1 MVGFSI
7 VQVAPDCRGVGGFMR
22 AGSQGKNLF
31 RFSGR
36 IDGRSL
42 GAGTYRIRA
51 TAVQGQRTTSIKRE
65 TVVVVA
71 PGQSVRSA
79 SAQKSTCGRGEEAA
93 EGRAAIAAF
102 AVESGEPPSTG
113 STVEAGSPS
122 GQSETSGGQAGGE
135 NGAVVAPE
143 NSVRPADFLLQPRA
157 PNLAIASDVDAGWSP
172 LAFTAAGVMF
182 IALLVIGGRELAGRY
197 RD

>member
-7 VQVAPDCRGVGGFMR
+7 IQIAPNCRGVCGFMR
-22 AGSQGKNLF
+22 AGNQGKNLF

-51 TAVQGQRTTSIKRE
+51 TTVQGQRTTSIKRE
-65 TVVVVA
+65 TVVIVA
-71 PGQSVRSA
+71 PGRSVRSA
-79 SAQKSTCGRGEEAA
+79 SAQRSTCGRGEEAA
-93 EGRAAIAAF
+93 ESRAAIAVF
-102 AVESGEPPSTG
+102 AAESGDPPTTG
-113 STVEAGSPS
+113 STLDTGSPS
-122 GQSETSGGQAGGE
+122 GQSEASGQAGGE

-157 PNLAIASDVDAGWSP
+157 PNLANDSDAGGGWSP
-172 LAFTAAGVMF
+172 LAFTAVGAMF
-182 IALLVIGGRELAGRY
+182 IALLVIGGRELAERY